1 MHPFKATATLSLLAI
16 LAGCVSDAITAQSSP
31 DPFRVMTFNIRYDTP
46 DDKEDAWP
54 HRREPVAQ
62 LIGFFD
68 PDIIGVQ
75 EAVLHQFTDLQASL
89 PGYTSYGVG
98 REDGRQGGEST
109 PIFVRNN
116 RFEVIETGTF
126 WLSETPEVPSVGW
139 DAMLPRIAS
148 WLRLKDRQSTG
159 RLLVMNTHW
168 DHRGVKAR
176 QESGRLMREWLISN
190 AQGNE
195 RIVLLGDFNVPP
207 SSAAYAALIEGGH
220 LRNTKTLSQ
229 TPPYGPAGTATRF
242 DINRADAEP
251 IDHIFVGAGLDVL
264 RHAVITQHSGGRLPS
279 DHYPVFAD
287 LRLGL

>member
-1 MHPFKATATLSLLAI
+1 MRTFKIIVTFSLLVI
-16 LAGCVSDAITAQSSP
+16 FAGCESGSITAQSSP
-31 DPFRVMTFNIRYDTP
+31 DPFRVMTFNIRYDNP
-46 DDKEDAWP
+46 DDNQDAWP
-54 HRREPVAQ
+54 HREDAVVR
-62 LIGFFD
+62 LIGFFA
-68 PDIIGVQ
+68 PDILGVQ
-75 EAVLHQFTDLQASL
+75 ESVLGQFTDLQTAL

-109 PIFVRNN
+109 PVFVRDS

-126 WLSETPEVPSVGW
+126 WLSDTPDVPSVGW

-148 WLRLKDRQSTG
+148 WLRLQDRQSG
-159 RLLVMNTHW
+159 ARLLVMNTHW

-190 AQGNE
+190 AQSDE
-195 RIVLLGDFNVPP
+195 RIVLIGDFNTPP
-207 SSAAYAALIEGGH
+207 SSAAYAALVEGGH
-220 LRNTKTLSQ
+220 LRNTKALSQ

-242 DINRADAEP
+242 DIFRSDEEP
-251 IDHIFVGAGLDVL
+251 IDHVFVGAGIDVL

-287 LRLGL
+287 LVCD